1 MDRRW
6 LRRQL
11 LWIVPLL
18 LTVSSLVLGLLLVGS
33 KGAGVADALS
43 LFVTSVSLVAT
54 VLALQHSLRGT
65 RPVEPPRALSASV
78 RKLAAGLTTAVVGA
92 GAALVYFLVV
102 VKPDVPVTDLIEIS
116 LGKGMSDNARA
127 ELVVPGKPPPRRY
140 FSLTPTLVNTKEV
153 GDCVGSAALDIT
165 VMRDGRLQ
173 ELGTGHRPGVEVQ
186 VDLGGT
192 TREARITFTLHVPD
206 SECRVDLTLAEAVL
220 FN

>member
-1 MDRRW
+1 
-6 LRRQL
+6 LRRQF

-18 LTVSSLVLGLLLVGS
+18 LTVSSLVFALLLAGA

-43 LFVTSVSLVAT
+43 LLIGSMSLVAT
-54 VLALQHSLRGT
+54 VLAFQHSVRGA
-65 RPVEPPRALSASV
+65 RPVEPPRALSASA

-92 GAALVYFLVV
+92 GTALFYFLVV
-102 VKPDVPVTDLIEIS
+102 VKPDVPATDLVEIS

-140 FSLTPTLVNTKEV
+140 FSLTPALVNTKKV
-153 GDCVGSAALDIT
+153 GDCVGSAELDIT
-165 VMRDGRLQ
+165 VVRDGRWQ
-173 ELGTGHRPGVEVQ
+173 EPTTGHRAGVEVK

-192 TREARITFTLHVPD
+192 TREARIYFTLHVPD
-206 SECRVDLTLAEAVL
+206 SECRVDLALAEAVL